1 MTTKQARKTF
11 KEKDTSKQEGKK
23 SNLQEINHTKC
34 WKLQDHEHSQRDQT
48 DKNTDA
54 STKSI
59 FQESYSKMIFPTLLG
74 EKKKAALRTTL
85 SQMANKLNRASV
97 VMAGPD
103 KALSLARKA
112 VFDDIF
118 KPPLLKKWQVME
130 SIISP
135 PYDTVK
141 LSKLQFLQRF

>member
-1 MTTKQARKTF
+1 
-11 KEKDTSKQEGKK
+11 
-23 SNLQEINHTKC
+23 
-34 WKLQDHEHSQRDQT
+34 
-48 DKNTDA
+48 
-54 STKSI
+54 
-59 FQESYSKMIFPTLLG
+59 MIFPTLLG